1 VDKIRVVV
9 ANRPRLM
16 RELVSATI
24 CDQPD
29 MEVVGEAQSETEIT
43 ELVDRFRPDFLII
56 ALEEPD
62 PRPGLCG
69 FLLGRYPQMRV
80 LALAPEQNTG
90 IFYWA
95 FVDIRTRRIQTSEEE
110 ILNALRRMTP
120 VADEHRS
127 LC

>member
-16 RELVSATI
+16 RELVAATI

-29 MEVVGEAQSETEIT
+29 MEVVGEAQSEAEIT

-69 FLLGRYPQMRV
+69 FLLGRYPEMRV
-80 LALAPEQNTG
+80 LALAPERNTG

-95 FVDIRTRRIQTSEEE
+95 FVDIRTRRIQTSEDE
-110 ILNALRRMTP
+110 ILKALRRMAP
-120 VADEHRS
+120 VPNEHRY